1 MRRAAVSTN
10 SGENIDAAP
19 RLGNRFDAVTVITEN
34 SSRRA
39 ADFRGEFCGEF
50 GEQVLDARGQLR
62 QPTGDNIEHGSLKLY
77 KWPQWKLWG

>member
-50 GEQVLDARGQLR
+50 GEQVLDARGQFR
-62 QPTGDNIEHGSLKLY
+62 QPTGDNI
-77 KWPQWKLWG
+77 P